1 VPDLSSL
8 SFNLIFLV
16 DGDHDWM
23 DPEGGEQ
30 SVENLRKAGNGQA
43 RSYIVNN
50 AGHHVYLGKSYLS
63 ANTTKE
69 LRRIPR
75 QPQSR
80 QRPHA

>member
-1 VPDLSSL
+1 
-8 SFNLIFLV
+8 
-16 DGDHDWM
+16 M

-63 ANTTKE
+63 ANTTKV

-75 QPQSR
+75 QP
-80 QRPHA
+80 